1 MKKAAALRYEAGD
14 AVPKVTAL
22 GRGKTAERIID
33 IAAEAEIPIVEDAAL
48 VSALLMLELGDE
60 SPVELYRT
68 VAKILA
74 FLYETDRQNQDLGL
88 RPNPQG
94 GSPP

>member
-1 MKKAAALRYEAGD
+1 MKKAAALRYDKQLD
-14 AVPKVTAL
+14 ALPRVTAQ

-33 IAAEAEIPIVEDAAL
+33 IAVEAEIPIVEDAAL

-60 SPVELYRT
+60 IPVELYRT

-74 FLYETDRQNQDLGL
+74 FLYEMDKQD
-88 RPNPQG
+88 
-94 GSPP
+94 

>member
-1 MKKAAALRYEAGD
+1 MKKAAALRYDERRD
-14 AVPKVTAL
+14 ALPKVTAQ

-33 IAAEAEIPIVEDAAL
+33 IAVEAEIPIIEDAAL

-60 SPVELYRT
+60 IPVELYRT

-74 FLYETDRQNQDLGL
+74 FLYETDRRDEM
-88 RPNPQG
+88 
-94 GSPP
+94 S

>member
-1 MKKAAALRYEAGD
+1 MKKAAALKYDERRD
-14 AVPKVTAL
+14 ALPKMTVK

-33 IAAEAEIPIVEDAAL
+33 IAAEAEIPIIEDAAL

-60 SPVELYRT
+60 IPVELYRT

-74 FLYETDRQNQDLGL
+74 FLYELDRQDE
-88 RPNPQG
+88 
-94 GSPP
+94 SP